1 MWGRDRQFYRRSSYL
16 CPKETLAGLRK
27 AAHLRASATTHT
39 YTSIKHYER
48 NDYKPRLAR
57 PLPGGEHCPG
67 ADAHEGDELRHPRG
81 EPSRDDRFGRRPQPE
96 VLSRLPAEDLLQ
108 DRGAQGHIRRSRI
121 QWLLRRRPARQRCQ
135 HVLLLLLPPH
145 QPRLHQGHTQ
155 ALWPCTLCA
164 L

>member
-1 MWGRDRQFYRRSSYL
+1 MWAEIGSFIAVVRIFALRR
-16 CPKETLAGLRK
+16 
-27 AAHLRASATTHT
+27 HLQGFAKPHTSEPPPRHIHTH
-39 YTSIKHYER
+39 SIKRYET

-67 ADAHEGDELRHPRG
+67 ADAHEGDELRHPRS

-108 DRGAQGHIRRSRI
+108 DRGAQGHIRRCGI